1 MLRKISNVL
10 KKVKKKIYIQN
21 LAEYSNLSVE
31 TKYGDSFYCDL
42 RTPRKGKKYLN
53 IGNHCIIDAGFIFE
67 KETGFVSIGD
77 RCLINGTIISINN
90 VEIGNDVII
99 AWDTLVYDHNSH
111 STIWEERKD
120 DLKNEYL
127 NYKLY
132 GNPCANKNWSIVKSA
147 PIKICDKAWIGTG
160 CKILKGIT
168 IGEGAIVQAGSVVVG
183 DVEPWTIVGGNP
195 ARIIKRLQEL

>member
-21 LAEYSNLSVE
+21 LAEYSNLSME

-132 GNPCANKNWSIVKSA
+132 GNPCAKKNWSIVKSA
-147 PIKICDKAWIGTG
+147 PIKICDKVWIGTG